1 MLSRGIKKIFLLAV
15 MVSFSGCA
23 TSAKYV
29 NPTYVSPVRYQHY
42 NCDQIEQELT
52 RCSPALQQVA
62 EQQGRAAN
70 KDAWAM
76 GVGMAVSW

>member
-1 MLSRGIKKIFLLAV
+1 MLSRGIKKFFSLAV
-15 MVSFSGCA
+15 MVSFTGCA
-23 TSAKYV
+23 ASAKNV
-29 NPTYVSPVRYQHY
+29 SPSYVSPIQYQRY

-52 RCSPALQQVA
+52 RCSRTVQQVE

-76 GVGMAVSW
+76 GVGMVVFW